1 MINDQI
7 KNLVFDLGGVI
18 LNLDTGKTFKA
29 FSNLSGKPLAE
40 LKAAADRSSFFN
52 DYEKG
57 LLSDVQFREELKEF
71 LGKSISDQQI
81 DQAWNAMLLDIPRKK
96 IVLLEELRKTHRLFL
111 LSNTNNIHLQCFNQI
126 VKEATGLPSMDAF
139 FERAY
144 YSHLLK
150 MRKPDA
156 EIFVHVLHENKL
168 HPDQTLF
175 MDDNMDNVT
184 GASRVGIRT
193 AHIAH
198 PDDLLHLFA

>member
-1 MINDQI
+1 MISDQI

-18 LNLDTGKTFKA
+18 LNLDTGKTFEA
-29 FSNLSGKPLAE
+29 FASLSGKPVAE
-40 LKAAADRSSFFN
+40 LKVAASQTSFFN

-57 LLSDVQFREELKEF
+57 LLSDSQFREELKSF
-71 LGKSISDQQI
+71 LGQSLSDQQI
-81 DQAWNAMLLDIPRKK
+81 DQAWNAMLLDLPQKK
-96 IVLLEELRKTHRLFL
+96 LALLEELRKTHRLFL

-126 VKEATGLPSMDAF
+126 VKEATGLPMMDSF

-156 EIFVHVLHENKL
+156 EIFLHVLHENNL
-168 HPDQTLF
+168 HADQTLF
-175 MDDNMDNVT
+175 MDDNIDNVT
-184 GASRVGIRT
+184 GAGRLGIRT

-198 PDDLLHLFA
+198 PDDLIHLFA

>member
-1 MINDQI
+1 LISDQI

-18 LNLDTGKTFKA
+18 LNLDTGKTFEA
-29 FSNLSGKPLAE
+29 FASLSGKPVAE
-40 LKAAADRSSFFN
+40 LKVAAGQTSFFN

-57 LLSDVQFREELKEF
+57 LLSDSQFREELKSF
-71 LGKSISDQQI
+71 LGQSLSDQQI
-81 DQAWNAMLLDIPRKK
+81 DQAWNAMLLDLPQKK
-96 IVLLEELRKTHRLFL
+96 LALLQELRKTHRLFL

-126 VKEATGLPSMDAF
+126 VKETTGLPMMDSF

-156 EIFVHVLHENKL
+156 EIFLHVLHENNL
-168 HPDQTLF
+168 HADQTLF
-175 MDDNMDNVT
+175 MDDNLDNVE
-184 GASRVGIRT
+184 GAGKVGIRT

-198 PDDLLHLFA
+198 PDDLIHLFA